1 MSIFQAFILGIVQ
14 GLTELLPIS
23 SSAHLAVFPWI
34 FKWSEIPD
42 SFDIA
47 LHFGTLLAISLFFI
61 KDWIVLIK
69 GGFKQV
75 IKKEKSVEGKIFWYL
90 VIATIPAGI
99 LSLVLDKLSDM
110 VFGRKYDS
118 NCNSTHRNGNCFVYC

>member
-1 MSIFQAFILGIVQ
+1 MTIFQALILGIVQ

-34 FKWSEIPD
+34 FKWSEIPE

-61 KDWIVLIK
+61 KDWIALIK
-69 GGFKQV
+69 GGFNQV
-75 IKKEKSVEGKIFWYL
+75 FKKEKTVEGKIFWYL

-110 VFGRKYDS
+110 VFGRKYVP
-118 NCNSTHRNGNCFVYC
+118 NCNCFDCHGNCFIHR

>member
-1 MSIFQAFILGIVQ
+1 MDFLQAILLGIVQ

-34 FKWSEIPD
+34 FKWSQIPE

-61 KDWIVLIK
+61 KDWISLIK
-69 GGFKQV
+69 GGFNQV
-75 IKKEKSVEGKIFWYL
+75 VKKEKSL
-90 VIATIPAGI
+90 
-99 LSLVLDKLSDM
+99 
-110 VFGRKYDS
+110 
-118 NCNSTHRNGNCFVYC
+118 